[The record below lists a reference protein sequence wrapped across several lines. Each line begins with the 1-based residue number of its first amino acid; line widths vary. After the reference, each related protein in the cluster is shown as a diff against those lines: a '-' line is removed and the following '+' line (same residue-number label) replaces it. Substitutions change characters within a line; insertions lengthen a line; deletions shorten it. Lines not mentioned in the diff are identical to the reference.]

1 MKKILLPTDFSENS
15 WEATLYALRLF
26 KDKECTFY
34 IMHSL
39 EPLVSAP
46 STAVS
51 SKRANEIISKSRLNE
66 SKIELEKELNRI
78 HELPNNEKH
87 TFETQIVHD
96 YFISAVH
103 ATTKKLDID
112 IVVVGTKGASGIK
125 EITIGSNTANLIKKQ
140 TCPII
145 AVPQGALVNNKSMLE
160 LGFATDFSIDDYGH
174 ELNLLKDIAI
184 ANNSRISVVHV
195 LGKHTEMS
203 ELHDKKLALEMTLN
217 PLPVDFY
224 FISDVSVEVGT
235 RVFSES
241 RKLGMLCIMNKKR
254 SFFENLF
261 TKSNSKSI
269 SSHLNVPLII
279 FNHETN

>member
-1 MKKILLPTDFSENS
+1 
-15 WEATLYALRLF
+15 
-26 KDKECTFY
+26 
-34 IMHSL
+34 
-39 EPLVSAP
+39 
-46 STAVS
+46 
-51 SKRANEIISKSRLNE
+51 
-66 SKIELEKELNRI
+66 
-78 HELPNNEKH
+78 
-87 TFETQIVHD
+87 
-96 YFISAVH
+96 
-103 ATTKKLDID
+103 
-112 IVVVGTKGASGIK
+112 
-125 EITIGSNTANLIKKQ
+125 
-140 TCPII
+140 
-145 AVPQGALVNNKSMLE
+145 VPQGALVNNKSMLE

-195 LGKHTEMS
+195 LGKHSEMS